1 MYLRLFQFQVVHIIS
16 CVWLVFSSVL
26 LVTPNQF
33 PVTLDT
39 FNWSPVVT
47 GGLVVALLVY
57 WNASASSHFG
67 GPPRVD
73 AGSVDGDTV
82 YTSVSDTPTA

>member
-1 MYLRLFQFQVVHIIS
+1 VVHTIS
-16 CVWLVFSSVL
+16 CVFLVFSSLL

-47 GGLVVALLVY
+47 GGLVAALLVY

-73 AGSVDGDTV
+73 AGNMDGGTAYSSVASTP
-82 YTSVSDTPTA
+82 VS